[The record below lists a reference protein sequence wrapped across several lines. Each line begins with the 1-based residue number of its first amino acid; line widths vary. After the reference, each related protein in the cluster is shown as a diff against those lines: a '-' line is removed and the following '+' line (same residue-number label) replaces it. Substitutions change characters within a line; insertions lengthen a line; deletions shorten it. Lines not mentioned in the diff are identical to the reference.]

1 LKIGINKI
9 VSKFP
14 GMKRVG
20 MKEKLTSFEEAARLV
35 KDGYLLGLTSP
46 SENAPMA
53 FLRELVR
60 LGRKNL
66 RVATLTGGSLN
77 VDLLIGA
84 GAVAEYETCACS
96 LGGYG
101 QAPNF
106 QRALRSGGFKMKDS
120 T

>member
-1 LKIGINKI
+1 
-9 VSKFP
+9 
-14 GMKRVG
+14 MKRVG

-84 GAVAEYETCACS
+84 GAVAEYEACHHS

-101 QAPNF
+101 PAPNF
-106 QRALRSGGFKMKDS
+106 QRALRGGSLKMKDN

>member
-1 LKIGINKI
+1 
-9 VSKFP
+9 
-14 GMKRVG
+14 MG
-20 MKEKLTSFEEAARLV
+20 MKEKITSLEEAARLV
-35 KDGYLLGLTSP
+35 KDGYLLGLTSH

-84 GAVAEYETCACS
+84 GAVAEYETCA
-96 LGGYG
+96 LFPGWIW
-101 QAPNF
+101 
-106 QRALRSGGFKMKDS
+106 SGP
-120 T
+120 